1 MHPPSDSASAS
12 QEGAGGRR
20 GVRWMRSRPGM
31 AHPSCLRLRGLNDR
45 LVAFPSL
52 MLENQ
57 RLDGDLTGV
66 GVQFGESLIFGRPTA
81 VHEVCLDHLAGLVKE
96 LDDDVLPEIGQGHL

>member
-12 QEGAGGRR
+12 QEGAGRRR
-20 GVRWMRSRPGM
+20 GVRLLRSRPGV
-31 AHPSCLRLRGLNDR
+31 ADPSCLRLRGLNDR

-57 RLDGDLTGV
+57 RLDGDLTRI

-81 VHEVCLDHLAGLVKE
+81 VHEVCLDHLTGLVEK
-96 LDDDVLPEIGQGHL
+96 LDDDVFSEIG